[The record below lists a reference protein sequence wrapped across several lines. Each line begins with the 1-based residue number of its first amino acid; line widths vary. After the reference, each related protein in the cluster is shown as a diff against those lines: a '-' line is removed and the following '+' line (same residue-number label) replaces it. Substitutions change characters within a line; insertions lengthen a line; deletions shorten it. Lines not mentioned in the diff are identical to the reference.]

1 MLNPCGSLVWV
12 VSELHFQDKTHK
24 DSVWKKLMSSAVQR
38 VLASLPLREGKSRN
52 ALFGWWSLE
61 QNPIFIYLWEAGS
74 CSLEAFVLLL
84 GELALCVDE
93 AMLSEMAFAVQIC
106 LVGLEHTGM
115 KQSES
120 MHLLLQ
126 VRNFVATAKSSS
138 LLGKAPAD
146 HTLLDAAEKMASAVL
161 KANDIGPLVF
171 ITPELG
177 KWSNVGGLS
186 TMVNELTQGLARAPF
201 NLDVTVVSPYYD
213 RNSKGETNYLQRP
226 EYGSI
231 PFKQTMMGIKIG
243 SRAADVGI
251 HVGVVNGV
259 KLIFLHSPLFFPK
272 TYPEGSSEYRMQ
284 GITLFAKASLEA
296 LCQLSIVPSIIVTN
310 DWFCGLIPAFVKDK
324 KFFGQT
330 FVGTTT
336 FHIIHNLAEDYEGR
350 VWPEP
355 PMRIEQYN
363 DIHGLPQNLLVDQF
377 WEKKVM
383 NPSRCALLKSDQWAT
398 VSLSYRDEI
407 MKESPLR
414 SLLKS
419 KFDKPFAYSNG
430 LLVDVARKAI
440 ADKLKDSAQLASVEL
455 NRETQLAHH
464 VTAKELLQ
472 KIYFPRA
479 RPDPSVPLFAFVGRI
494 TKQKGI
500 HLICD
505 VAESLFAQGK
515 NVQFIVGGGVNKGE
529 EYSEVNAGRLH
540 ALHQRY
546 PEKFWSNPGQ
556 FFSDGKLVNLG
567 ADWALMPSLFEPG
580 GIVQV
585 RTHALYSELFNFVFA
600 LYSCSQHEF
609 FSAGTPVIAFATG
622 GLKDSVVQVEVVI
635 PLVLLCFVVIVSAV
649 QQSQWQRKRLRF
661 YSTRLRGNQME
672 RRYSH

>member
-1 MLNPCGSLVWV
+1 MC
-12 VSELHFQDKTHK
+12 
-24 DSVWKKLMSSAVQR
+24 SAVQR

-61 QNPIFIYLWEAGS
+61 QNPIFIALWEAGS
-74 CSLEAFVLLL
+74 SLRAFVQLL
-84 GELALCVDE
+84 GELSLCVDHE
-93 AMLSEMAFAVQIC
+93 KMSEMAFAVQIC
-106 LVGLEHTGM
+106 LVGLEHTGLQ
-115 KQSES
+115 QSHC
-120 MHLLLQ
+120 MHMLLQ
-126 VRNFVATAKSSS
+126 VCNFVATSKTSSRLSPIDHS
-138 LLGKAPAD
+138 LLEG
-146 HTLLDAAEKMASAVL
+146 AEALACAVL

-177 KWSNVGGLS
+177 KWSSVGGLS

-231 PFKQTMMGIKIG
+231 PFKQTMMGIKVG
-243 SRAADVGI
+243 SQAADVGI

-272 TYPEGSSEYRMQ
+272 TYPEGSSEYRMK

-310 DWFCGLIPAFVKDK
+310 DWFCGLVPAFVKDK

-336 FHIIHNLAEDYEGR
+336 FHIIHNLAPDYEGR

-363 DIHGLPQNLLVDQF
+363 EIHGLPQTLLVDQF
-377 WEKKVM
+377 WSEKVM

-398 VSLSYRDEI
+398 VSVSYRDEI
-407 MKESPLR
+407 LKESSLR

-419 KFDKPFAYSNG
+419 KFDRPFAYSNG

-440 ADKLKDSAQLASVEL
+440 ADKLKESAKLVSVEL
-455 NRETQLAHH
+455 TRQTQLTYH

-472 KIYFPRA
+472 KIYFPTA
-479 RPDPSVPLFAFVGRI
+479 RPDASIPLFAFVGRI

-505 VAESLFAQGK
+505 VAESLFREGK
-515 NVQFIVGGGVNKGE
+515 NVQFIVGGGINKGE
-529 EYSEVNAGRLH
+529 KYSEQQASRLQ
-540 ALHQRY
+540 ALHVQY

-567 ADWALMPSLFEPG
+567 ADWALMPSEFEPG

-585 RTHALYSELFNFVFA
+585 CSCRIRDRATSYFIAARVFQCWNAGHRFRHRRFERQCRSGACHCLSVTYVLWFDNFV
-600 LYSCSQHEF
+600 
-609 FSAGTPVIAFATG
+609 
-622 GLKDSVVQVEVVI
+622 
-635 PLVLLCFVVIVSAV
+635 
-649 QQSQWQRKRLRF
+649 
-661 YSTRLRGNQME
+661 
-672 RRYSH
+672 

>member
-1 MLNPCGSLVWV
+1 MLNPCASLVWFIT
-12 VSELHFQDKTHK
+12 ELHFQESSHK
-24 DSVWKKLMSSAVQR
+24 DSVWKKMMSSAVQR

-61 QNPIFIYLWEAGS
+61 QNPIFIALWEAGS
-74 CSLEAFVLLL
+74 SLQAFVRLL
-84 GELALCVDE
+84 GELALCVE
-93 AMLSEMAFAVQIC
+93 HEKLSEMAFAVQIC

-115 KQSES
+115 KQAHC
-120 MHLLLQ
+120 MQLLLQ
-126 VRNFVATAKSSS
+126 VNNFAATAMVAAPS
-138 LLGKAPAD
+138 GAPAHD
-146 HTLLDAAEKMASAVL
+146 LSIFEAAEKLASAVL

-171 ITPELG
+171 ITPEIG

-213 RNSKGETNYLQRP
+213 QNSKGETNYLQRP

-231 PFKQTMMGIKIG
+231 PFKQTMMGIRVG
-243 SRAADVGI
+243 SQAADVGI
-251 HVGVVNGV
+251 HVGVVNHV

-272 TYPEGSSEYRMQ
+272 TYPEGSSEYRVK

-296 LCQLSIVPSIIVTN
+296 LCQLRIVPSIIITN
-310 DWFCGLIPAFVKDK
+310 DWFCGLVPAFVKDK

-336 FHIIHNLAEDYEGR
+336 FHIIHNLAPDYEGR

-355 PMRIEQYN
+355 PMRIDQYN
-363 DIHGLPQNLLVDQF
+363 EIHGLPQTLLVDQF
-377 WEKKVM
+377 WSEKVM

-398 VSLSYRDEI
+398 VSVSYREEI
-407 MKESPLR
+407 LKESSLR

-440 ADKLKDSAQLASVEL
+440 ADKLKDSAQLASVDL
-455 NRETQLAHH
+455 TRESQLEHH

-472 KIYFPRA
+472 KIYFPSA
-479 RPDPSVPLFAFVGRI
+479 RPDARVPLFAFVGRI

-505 VAESLFAQGK
+505 VAEALFREGK
-515 NVQFIVGGGVNKGE
+515 NVQFIVGGGINKGE
-529 EYSEVNAGRLH
+529 KYSEQQADRLR
-540 ALHQRY
+540 ALHQQY

-567 ADWALMPSLFEPG
+567 ADWALMPSEFEPG

-585 RTHALYSELFNFVFA
+585 
-600 LYSCSQHEF
+600 
-609 FSAGTPVIAFATG
+609 TP
-622 GLKDSVVQVEVVI
+622 
-635 PLVLLCFVVIVSAV
+635 
-649 QQSQWQRKRLRF
+649 LRF
-661 YSTRLRGNQME
+661 
-672 RRYSH
+672 

>member
-1 MLNPCGSLVWV
+1 M
-12 VSELHFQDKTHK
+12 
-24 DSVWKKLMSSAVQR
+24 MSSAIQR

-61 QNPIFIYLWEAGS
+61 QNPILIALWEAS
-74 CSLEAFVLLL
+74 NSIKAFVRLL
-84 GELALCVDE
+84 GELALCVLPE
-93 AMLSEMAFAVQIC
+93 KLSELALAVQIC
-106 LVGLEHTGM
+106 LVGLENTGM
-115 KQSES
+115 KQSHS

-126 VRNFVATAKSSS
+126 VHNFVDTAKTLFNESSHQV
-138 LLGKAPAD
+138 D
-146 HTLLDAAEKMASAVL
+146 HCVLDAADCLAAAVL

-201 NLDVTVVSPYYD
+201 NLDITVVSPYYD
-213 RNSKGETNYLQRP
+213 RNSKGETNYLQKP

-231 PFKQTMMGIKIG
+231 QFKQTMMGIKVG
-243 SRAADVGI
+243 SQAADVGI
-251 HVGVVNGV
+251 HVGIVNGV

-272 TYPEGSSEYRMQ
+272 TYPEGSSEYRMK

-310 DWFCGLIPAFVKDK
+310 DWFCGLIPAYVKDK

-336 FHIIHNLAEDYEGR
+336 FHIIHNLAQDYEGR

-355 PMRIEQYN
+355 PMTIDQYN
-363 DIHGLPQNLLVDQF
+363 EIHGLPQMLLVDQF
-377 WEKKVM
+377 WSEKVM

-398 VSLSYRDEI
+398 VSVSYKEEI
-407 MKESPLR
+407 LKESSLR

-430 LLVDVARKAI
+430 LLVDVARKGI
-440 ADKLKDSAQLASVEL
+440 ADKLKDSAQLDNIEL
-455 NRETQLAHH
+455 TRETQLLHH

-472 KIYFPRA
+472 KIYFPTS
-479 RPDPSVPLFAFVGRI
+479 RPDARVPLFAFVGRI

-505 VAESLFAQGK
+505 VAESLFRDGK
-515 NVQFIVGGGVNKGE
+515 NVQFIVGGGLNKGE
-529 EYSEVNAGRLH
+529 KYSEQQASRLR
-540 ALHQRY
+540 ALHQQY

-567 ADWALMPSLFEPG
+567 ADWALMPSEFEPG

-585 RTHALYSELFNFVFA
+585 FECLFSHVLKALVWLC
-600 LYSCSQHEF
+600 LILLQHEF

-622 GLKDSVVQVEVVI
+622 GLKDSVVQV
-635 PLVLLCFVVIVSAV
+635 IVKPMLSKHV
-649 QQSQWQRKRLRF
+649 CLF
-661 YSTRLRGNQME
+661 M
-672 RRYSH
+672 